1 MIICWPSWSDLFLFQ
16 FSDDGSLPEID
27 FNASI
32 LFWFKDSFSK
42 NGGTSLAGEG
52 SIKSGQGVPNPG
64 SKSNSSNNSGG
75 GANKS
80 RPKYLECWGD
90 ADKPFAWS
98 NITENNAT
106 AKSTAMM
113 VMKNNVYVKI
123 YFDVRLFASL
133 YFRHFPWLSPTS
145 CQKGNSIRATRWRIF
160 IMNVCDVVLPLPTRN
175 RRMKL
180 MTNTPWFFFLD

>member
-1 MIICWPSWSDLFLFQ
+1 MGRIGIEFKGLLSKKGRFRDHLLQTILS
-16 FSDDGSLPEID
+16 GSIFVSIFRWLWAFRKLI

-42 NGGTSLAGEG
+42 NGGSSLAGDG

-64 SKSNSSNNSGG
+64 SKSNPSSNSGG

-113 VMKNNVYVKI
+113 VMNNNVCVKI
-123 YFDVRLFASL
+123 ITFWCQTFC
-133 YFRHFPWLSPTS
+133 FFIFQTLSMIES
-145 CQKGNSIRATRWRIF
+145 NL
-160 IMNVCDVVLPLPTRN
+160 LPER
-175 RRMKL
+175 
-180 MTNTPWFFFLD
+180 